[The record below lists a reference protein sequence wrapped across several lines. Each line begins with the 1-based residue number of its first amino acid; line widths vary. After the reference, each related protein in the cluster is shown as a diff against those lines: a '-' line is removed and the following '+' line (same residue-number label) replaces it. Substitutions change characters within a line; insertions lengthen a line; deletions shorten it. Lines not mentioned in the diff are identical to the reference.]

1 MSHLPSAML
10 IVLKKIW
17 GHNVN
22 TELGGG
28 ENRQFHQL
36 LR

>member
-17 GHNVN
+17 SHNVN
-22 TELGGG
+22 IELGGG
-28 ENRQFHQL
+28 ENRHFDQL